1 MRLGHMVL
9 LSAMVGVAACGS
21 QPAAEKAA
29 PEAEAATLTPS
40 QTPKLRPGLWTMAA
54 EGMPGAGAGTGLCV
68 DETLQEQMSLLAG
81 PAAADC
87 TENSVTPRAGGG
99 YAIRSVCPTGD
110 GRTRTSQGTITGD
123 FQTAYRT
130 DLTVTMSGEA
140 SDIRNGAMT
149 MVATYT
155 YAGPCPAGMRPGD
168 FDVGGGVRM
177 NLMDLAEQSKAAEA
191 EAGRR

>member
-9 LSAMVGVAACGS
+9 LSALVGVAACGPKAES
-21 QPAAEKAA
+21 EKAA
-29 PEAEAATLTPS
+29 PEPATALTPA
-40 QTPKLRPGLWTMAA
+40 QAPKLRPGLWTMAV

-81 PAAADC
+81 PASADC
-87 TENSVTPRAGGG
+87 TENSITPRAGGG
-99 YAIRSVCPTGD
+99 YTIRSVCPTGD

-123 FQTAYRT
+123 FETAYRAE
-130 DLTVTMSGEA
+130 LTVTASGEA
-140 SDIRNGAMT
+140 SDTRNGAMT

-177 NLMDLAEQSKAAEA
+177 NLTDLAEQSKAAEA
-191 EAGRR
+191 AAGRP